1 MLWLSVLIFLTWFV
15 FWQAPGFDTDVDWR
29 KHLLLIP
36 LRLSVHLPLLAQ
48 RQNHPEAGSALLNG
62 A

>member
-1 MLWLSVLIFLTWFV
+1 MLWLAVLVFLMWFI

-36 LRLSVHLPLLAQ
+36 SAFLFIYHFWLRGKVLPERWQ
-48 RQNHPEAGSALLNG
+48 RF
-62 A
+62 

>member
-1 MLWLSVLIFLTWFV
+1 MLWLSVLVFLMWFV

-36 LRLSVHLPLLAQ
+36 SAFLFIYHFWLKGKIIPKREQ
-48 RQNHPEAGSALLNG
+48 RF
-62 A
+62 